1 MKGLAWA
8 VYRRALASPFRYG
21 ARELREREGIALR
34 LLHNSKFIYAE
45 ASPLPGHSRET
56 LAEVVASLEAGS
68 ANPGPALSFGLA
80 ALEAQVANGSLLPFP
95 VRSNGLLPWRGA
107 AESALRLA
115 ELATQGFTCF
125 KLKVPADQWEPAL
138 ELVAAHPAFRF
149 RLDANGTLDSS
160 AAQILARWASR
171 LRNLEYVE
179 EPGSWAAPWLSKAGV
194 AFAADESAAD
204 PAAWPALRAASV
216 PPAYW
221 IAKPTVSGPLTGGP
235 APRTVFTSS
244 LEAEPGRRA
253 LISWLGATAE
263 RAREAA
269 GLATGFLFSDNYCS
283 DLPIYT
289 ELPAPTEAE
298 ERWLAGL
305 EWRKINP

>member
-1 MKGLAWA
+1 MRGLAWA

-21 ARELREREGIALR
+21 ARELREREGVALR
-34 LLHNSKFIYAE
+34 LPHNGKFIYAE

-56 LAEVVASLEAGS
+56 LAEVVASLEAGG

-80 ALEAQVANGSLLPFP
+80 ALETQATNGSLLPFP
-95 VRSNGLLPWRGA
+95 IRTNGLLPWRGGT
-107 AESALRLA
+107 ESTLRLA

-160 AAQILARWASR
+160 IAPILARWAPR

-179 EPGSWAAPWLSKAGV
+179 EPGSWTSPWLSEARV

-204 PAAWPALRAASV
+204 PAAWPSLRAASA
-216 PPAYW
+216 PPAFW
-221 IAKPTVSGPLTGGP
+221 IAKPTVSGPLTSGP

-244 LEAEPGRRA
+244 MEAEPGRRA
-253 LISWLGATAE
+253 LIAWLGATAD

-269 GLATGFLFSDNYCS
+269 GLATGFLFSENYFP

-289 ELPAPTEAE
+289 ELPALTEAE
-298 ERWLAGL
+298 ERWLASL
-305 EWRKINP
+305 EWRKISP